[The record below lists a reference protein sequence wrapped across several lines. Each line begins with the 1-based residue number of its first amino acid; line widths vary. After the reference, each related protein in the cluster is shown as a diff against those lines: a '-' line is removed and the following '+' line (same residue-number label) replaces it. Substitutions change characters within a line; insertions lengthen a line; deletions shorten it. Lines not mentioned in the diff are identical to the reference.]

1 MNADAPLLAALE
13 DIVKHGSQ
21 DRRADMLDRLAN
33 LFIGSAAS
41 FSEEHVQLFDEVLN
55 RLIAKIETKARFE
68 LSIKL
73 SGVSNAPL
81 GIVRRLAEDDDIF
94 VARPVLEQ
102 SERLADPDLLKV
114 ARTKSQPHLLA
125 ISNRQRIAEAITDV
139 LVRRGDR
146 EVVRNVA
153 GNSGACLSQAGFS
166 TLVRKA
172 ERDGILAEKIGQRS
186 DTPQPFFHQL
196 FIQATHIVQKRL
208 VATATPETQAKIRRV
223 LADISEQFTRDTMA
237 AVHSTPSDWH
247 NIEQDAKSDEVAIAE
262 LASAGRYDETIA
274 ALSGLCKIP
283 PQNMHRILANKRA
296 DPAIV
301 VCKALGFAWPTA
313 QAIIVLLTKG
323 HGTSA
328 HTLES
333 KHRILKNCQPPGP
346 RKSSA
351 SGIDGRTI
359 KPIIKSTPEAD
370 PSGRGL
376 VPPQCRQDA
385 RRVRLSIANAG

>member
-196 FIQATHIVQKRL
+196 FIQATHIVQSDSWRRQHLKHRPRSVAYSLISPSNLPAIRWQRCIPPLQTGTISSKIRNRMRWQSLNWPAQDAMMKRL
-208 VATATPETQAKIRRV
+208 QRYQDFAKYHPKTCTGYWPISALTPR
-223 LADISEQFTRDTMA
+223 
-237 AVHSTPSDWH
+237 
-247 NIEQDAKSDEVAIAE
+247 
-262 LASAGRYDETIA
+262 
-274 ALSGLCKIP
+274 
-283 PQNMHRILANKRA
+283 
-296 DPAIV
+296 
-301 VCKALGFAWPTA
+301 
-313 QAIIVLLTKG
+313 
-323 HGTSA
+323 
-328 HTLES
+328 
-333 KHRILKNCQPPGP
+333 
-346 RKSSA
+346 SS
-351 SGIDGRTI
+351 
-359 KPIIKSTPEAD
+359 
-370 PSGRGL
+370 
-376 VPPQCRQDA
+376 C
-385 RRVRLSIANAG
+385 VRP